1 MDGAGESSGRK
12 WRELYLNNKNIYN
25 KKVRDAQ
32 NLKFAELVKA
42 ILTLSSGEKY
52 ALNMIHYLNK
62 SAKAL

>member
-1 MDGAGESSGRK
+1 M
-12 WRELYLNNKNIYN
+12 
-25 KKVRDAQ
+25 DAQ